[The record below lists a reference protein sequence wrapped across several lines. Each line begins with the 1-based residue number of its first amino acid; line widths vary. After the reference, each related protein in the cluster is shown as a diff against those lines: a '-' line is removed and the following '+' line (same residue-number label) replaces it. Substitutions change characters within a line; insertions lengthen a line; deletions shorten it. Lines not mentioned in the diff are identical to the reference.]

1 MIPVHITD
9 GPLVRG
15 GGASAL
21 SHVSDLASPD
31 AFNPRGAPCS
41 IAITDDREAWDTYVS
56 SRAEATN
63 YHQFVWRDV
72 FTRAFGHQAVYLA
85 ASNGSRL
92 VGVLPLVEFKSWLFG
107 TFAVSLPFVNYGGV
121 IADNTEAARALV
133 SHAAGL
139 RTERGWRHV
148 ELRHTQPRFP
158 ELPCKRHKVAMHLSL
173 PDDSVSLWASLDRK
187 VRNQVRKAEKSGCGA
202 ESGGAELLA
211 DFYRVFAENMRD
223 LGTPVY
229 ARRFFEEVLRSFP
242 SGARV
247 FVVRHGSQPIA
258 ASLTVGWRD
267 RLEVPWASSLR
278 AHNDKAPNML
288 LYWAMLQWA
297 IVGGYRTFDFGRS
310 TPDEGTFFFKKQWGA
325 EPVGL
330 SWEYLLRPSG
340 SLPDQSP
347 KNPKFQLAV
356 SSWRKLPLAIANA
369 LGPVVV
375 RNIP

>member
-21 SHVSDLASPD
+21 PHASDVAPPD
-31 AFNPRGAPCS
+31 AYGPEETACS
-41 IAITDDREAWDTYVS
+41 VALSDDREAWDTYVF
-56 SRAEATN
+56 SRPEATN
-63 YHQFVWRDV
+63 YHQFGWRDV
-72 FTRAFGHQAVYLA
+72 VTRAFGHQPIYLA
-85 ASNGSRL
+85 ASDGSRL
-92 VGVLPLVEFKSWLFG
+92 TGVLPLVEFRSWLFG

-121 IADNTEAARALV
+121 VADHPEAARALL
-133 SHAAGL
+133 SRAEAL
-139 RTERGWRHV
+139 RVERGWRHV
-148 ELRHTQPRFP
+148 ELRHIQSRFP
-158 ELPCKRHKVAMHLSL
+158 ELPCKRHKVAMQLAL
-173 PDDSVSLWASLDRK
+173 PGQSESLWDGLDRK
-187 VRNQVRKAEKSGCGA
+187 VKNQVRKAEKSGCVA
-202 ESGGAELLA
+202 ENGGAELLA
-211 DFYRVFAENMRD
+211 DFYQVFAENMRD

-247 FVVRHGSQPIA
+247 FVIRHGSQPIA

-297 IVGGYRTFDFGRS
+297 TAADYGTFDFGRS
-310 TPDEGTFFFKKQWGA
+310 TPHEGTFLFKKQWGA
-325 EPVGL
+325 EPVAL
-330 SWEYLLRPSG
+330 AWEYLLRPSG
-340 SLPDQSP
+340 SLPDHSP

-356 SSWRKLPLAIANA
+356 SSWRKLPLAVANA